1 MSIIKI
7 LLFGQSKLK
16 YSPSV
21 KKKSVHETSI
31 RSVRRKPWLGGIQ
44 YEVKIHEAVRNSI
57 KISDKTLDVS
67 LSRMTREN
75 FEALL
80 DGWYRRKARAN
91 FRHALDLWLPCF
103 EERGYR
109 IPVPSLKLFRMR
121 RAWGRCYYTKK
132 LITINLNLVKAP
144 VECFEY
150 IVLHELCH
158 FVVQSHSK
166 AFYALLSDILPD
178 WRDFDQQLKDFA
190 RETRILSQDY

>member
-1 MSIIKI
+1 MNIIKI
-7 LLFGQSKLK
+7 LLFGRGKRK
-16 YSPSV
+16 YPLSA
-21 KKKSVHETSI
+21 KKKSVHETPI

-44 YEVKIHEAVRNSI
+44 YEVKIQQAVRNSI
-57 KISDKTLDVS
+57 KLKEQTLDVS

-75 FEALL
+75 FETLL
-80 DGWYRRKARAN
+80 DGWYRRRAKAN
-91 FRHALDLWLPCF
+91 FRHALNKWLPCF
-103 EERGYR
+103 EDRGYSV
-109 IPVPSLKLFRMR
+109 PVPRLKLFRMR

-132 LITINLNLVKAP
+132 LITINLHLVKAP

-178 WRDFDQQLKDFA
+178 WKDLDLQLKSFA
-190 RETRILSQDY
+190 SETRILSQDY